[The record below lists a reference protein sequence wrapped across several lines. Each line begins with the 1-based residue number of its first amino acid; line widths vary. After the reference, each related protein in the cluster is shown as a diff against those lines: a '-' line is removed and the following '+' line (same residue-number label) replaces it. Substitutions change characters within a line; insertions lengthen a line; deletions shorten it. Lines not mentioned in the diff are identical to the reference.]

1 MLLVSVLVAG
11 VVLFILFAGVVSSVR
26 FVELILSGEVAGVV
40 VVAVAVVVVLVE
52 VMLSDVAGAVVDGA
66 LEELAA
72 AEVDGVVVLVL
83 EEALALVVSEVE
95 LGYACSLPVDGTL
108 MVFSV
113 VSSLAIL
120 SG

>member
-1 MLLVSVLVAG
+1 
-11 VVLFILFAGVVSSVR
+11 VR
-26 FVELILSGEVAGVV
+26 LVELMVSDEVAGA
-40 VVAVAVVVVLVE
+40 VAVAVVVVVVVVE

-72 AEVDGVVVLVL
+72 ELDGVVVLL

-113 VSSLAIL
+113 VSSLATA